1 MRASGFAVSNVCG
14 ILQRTAERGCPLRV
28 STNCF
33 NSGIDWRSCPRFDS
47 CGIIVGAVWELSTI
61 FGGAFCRRRRGLL
74 RGVTGFESSLVL
86 APVLSIILGPVEAV
100 AITLLIGISASIF
113 LIPRYLADYDRDTV
127 LPLSLA
133 GIVFLIPGVLSL
145 GLLPAETMRHVIA
158 GIMIAIALLMQLPH
172 ITLRKSR
179 WQPAV
184 AGALGGLI
192 MGATS
197 MGGPPLVLYLA
208 DQRLEPRQFKANIV
222 VTVGCSNCPHW
233 SQSRACST
241 SARRPLFSLSCCCR
255 AFSSPLIWPS
265 RHPG

>member
-61 FGGAFCRRRRGLL
+61 FGGAFCRRRRRVL

-133 GIVFLIPGVLSL
+133 GIGR
-145 GLLPAETMRHVIA
+145 AWRHSGREDGGRGFRREDTWKADPDHPCGSSEQA
-158 GIMIAIALLMQLPH
+158 G
-172 ITLRKSR
+172 
-179 WQPAV
+179 
-184 AGALGGLI
+184 
-192 MGATS
+192 
-197 MGGPPLVLYLA
+197 
-208 DQRLEPRQFKANIV
+208 QRREYCA
-222 VTVGCSNCPHW
+222 
-233 SQSRACST
+233 AMD
-241 SARRPLFSLSCCCR
+241 RR
-255 AFSSPLIWPS
+255 
-265 RHPG
+265 